1 MDGGDLLALC
11 QENLV
16 FDASVPDGISA
27 GLLCAFQYWGVP
39 DVVDYANIPW
49 RNARFDPAPA
59 FGLTFSEA
67 IWNVGFVVRDSEVFL
82 LATLAKQDMNT
93 DHRYVDHFLSDREFA
108 WQSQKRTKRVSKH
121 GQILSNHR
129 SQGKR
134 VHLFVRATKKIGS
147 KPAPFIYCGEV
158 DFISWEGD
166 APISIKWHLREAVPP
181 ALHGVLGVP
190 S

>member
-1 MDGGDLLALC
+1 MDALRT
-11 QENLV
+11 LT
-16 FDASVPDGISA
+16 AGA
-27 GLLCAFQYWGVP
+27 GLQVWGR
-39 DVVDYANIPW
+39 YARDAI
-49 RNARFDPAPA
+49 APA
-59 FGLTFSEA
+59 FGLTFSQA

-82 LATLAKQDMNT
+82 LVTLAKQDMNT

-108 WQSQKRTKRVSKH
+108 WQSQKRTKRVSKN
-121 GQILSNHR
+121 GQSLSNHR
-129 SQGKR
+129 AQGKR

-166 APISIKWHLREAVPP
+166 APISIKWRLREAVPP
-181 ALHGVLGVP
+181 SLHTLLSVP